1 LNKGTVLR
9 TIARVAFSIYTAFC
23 MWQVSIG
30 ELGKLLDA
38 PWLAIAVAVVIVICG
53 MIVDVITTY
62 FNNDYTEVAAQHT
75 AEMRQH
81 KEELKEGYIGD
92 TFFANDIPDEYD
104 EEEGEKNEQ

>member
-1 LNKGTVLR
+1 MNKGTVLR
-9 TIARVAFSIYTAFC
+9 TIARIAFSIYTAFC

-38 PWLAIAVAVVIVICG
+38 PWIAVAVAVVIVLCG
-53 MIVDVITTY
+53 LIVDTITTY

-81 KEELKEGYIGD
+81 KAELDPNYKGD
-92 TFFANDIPDEYD
+92 RFFVEPDDIF
-104 EEEGEKNEQ
+104 EEEEAGASDEQ